1 MGQTGLTSATDKRAA
16 AALNAQPSAEGRVV
30 SSPEGR
36 TVSSPEGRVVS
47 SLEGRTVSSADRQTA
62 SLAEEV
68 RSAFDYLPAS
78 LAGNVAGVSVVALLF
93 WSSTPR
99 HIMAWWLA
107 AFGLMLALRFFLGQ
121 GFKRTQ
127 LADAVAAVD
136 PDTNA
141 GVVTA
146 PSSATDTTV
155 HVIDWPAWRLKWNL
169 GTLSSAAMWGATAW
183 LFYPGGQSIQQIG
196 LIITI
201 YTLSVAVVPVL
212 ATQPKVFLAF
222 SALCFLPL
230 AARIASDGTAY
241 GYELAGI
248 LLLVFALTTVLARSY
263 RQALRRAIDLKLRA
277 DDLTAQLQ
285 VEKRAAEAAR
295 VQAEGARVEA
305 EGARVEAEGA
315 RAFAEVANR
324 AKTQFFAAAS
334 HDLRQP
340 LHAMG
345 LFAEALRQKNHD
357 VEVAHLVNSIN
368 ESVDALE
375 GLFSELLDITRIDS
389 GGVEVHPQH
398 FAMSDI
404 LRKLRLHFEPV
415 AFEKGLALRLR
426 GGHHM
431 AHADPL
437 LVERILRNLVSNAI
451 RYTVDGTVLVSC
463 RRKGDSLL
471 LQVWDSGVGIGKEQQ
486 ARVFEEFYQVPAEKH
501 AAKNAAHDRK
511 GLGLGL
517 AIVKRLADLLQAP
530 LKMQSQLGRG
540 TVFSLLLP
548 AGKATRFGLPSLAGA
563 AARNLTL
570 KGSLIVVVEDEPAVL
585 AGLEAVLTS
594 WEANL
599 ATFHSA
605 AACTA
610 WLQNASVD
618 RVQPD
623 LLIVDFRLEDGRT
636 GVEVITALRSHFK
649 QKIPAIVVT
658 GSTMTGHEQEAQDLN
673 FHLLIKPVL
682 PNKLRAMIAFKLGMK
697 SAG

>member
-1 MGQTGLTSATDKRAA
+1 MTSNLERRVAEPLK
-16 AALNAQPSAEGRVV
+16 LQPSAEG
-30 SSPEGR
+30 SAG
-36 TVSSPEGRVVS
+36 GRVA
-47 SLEGRTVSSADRQTA
+47 SSADRQTT

-78 LAGNVAGVSVVALLF
+78 LAGNVAGVSVIALLF
-93 WSSTPR
+93 WSTTPR
-99 HIMAWWLA
+99 HVIAWWLV
-107 AFGLMLALRFFLGQ
+107 AFGLMLAVRIFLGHR
-121 GFKRTQ
+121 FKLTQ
-127 LADAVAAVD
+127 A
-136 PDTNA
+136 A
-141 GVVTA
+141 GVTA
-146 PSSATDTTV
+146 SV
-155 HVIDWPAWRLKWNL
+155 DWPAWRLKWNL

-183 LFYPGGQSIQQIG
+183 LFYPSDQSIQQIG

-230 AARIASDGTAY
+230 AARIASEGTLY

-248 LLLVFALTTVLARSY
+248 LVLGFGLTTVLARSY
-263 RQALRRAIDLKLRA
+263 RQALRRAIDLKLHA

-285 VEKRAAEAAR
+285 VEKSAAEAAR
-295 VQAEGARVEA
+295 AEAEGARVEAEGARSQAEGARVEA
-305 EGARVEAEGA
+305 EGARALAEI
-315 RAFAEVANR
+315 ANR
-324 AKTQFFAAAS
+324 AKTQFFTAAS

-404 LRKLRLHFEPV
+404 LRRLRLHFEPV
-415 AFEKGLALRLR
+415 AFDKGLALRLR
-426 GGHHM
+426 GGQHW

-451 RYTVDGTVLVSC
+451 RYTADGTVLVSC
-463 RRKGDSLL
+463 RRKGDALL
-471 LQVWDSGVGIGKEQQ
+471 LQVWDSGVGIGQAQQ
-486 ARVFEEFYQVPAEKH
+486 ARVFEEFYQVPATQEVVPH
-501 AAKNAAHDRK
+501 AAKQAAAHERK

-530 LKMQSQLGRG
+530 LSMQSQLGRG
-540 TVFSLLLP
+540 TVFSLLVP
-548 AGKATRFGLPSLAGA
+548 AGKAARQVVSTASSLAS
-563 AARNLTL
+563 RSLTL
-570 KGSLIVVVEDEPAVL
+570 ENRLIVVVEDEPVVL
-585 AGLEAVLTS
+585 AGLEAVLKS
-594 WEANL
+594 WGATL
-599 ATFHSA
+599 ASFNSVSA
-605 AACTA
+605 CAA
-610 WLQNASVD
+610 WLQAG
-618 RVQPD
+618 QAGAATPD
-623 LLIVDFRLEDGRT
+623 LLIVDFRLEDGRS
-636 GVEVITALRSHFK
+636 GLEAISLLRTHFK

-658 GSTMTGHEQEAQDLN
+658 GSTMTGHEQEAHDMD

-682 PNKLRAMIAFKLGMK
+682 PNKLRAMIAFKLGVK
-697 SAG
+697 AAE